1 MSSTLLAIQSLQK
14 VWSEQDFKL
23 SVEQQKRLDELTDLR
38 RREVSEF
45 YKQGRVWSGPSE
57 AGKPVE
63 E

>member
-1 MSSTLLAIQSLQK
+1 MSNTLLAIQSLQK
-14 VWSEQDFKL
+14 VWRDKISNLVLNNKNVL
-23 SVEQQKRLDELTDLR
+23 MSLTDLR